1 MDEGK
6 EQWHAGL
13 YRGTRAVLAMECTS
27 AFRWNVGTSAMQE
40 EKEHRLQKNNN
51 DPQRSGDPGASEVL
65 DYQIWVGGGGYPS
78 LVI

>member
-1 MDEGK
+1 
-6 EQWHAGL
+6 
-13 YRGTRAVLAMECTS
+13 
-27 AFRWNVGTSAMQE
+27 MQE